1 MKKLNERKIRWI
13 LRAKDRGYTKKEVA
27 QIYKINPRW
36 VQKLWS
42 EYRRTG
48 HIRIRLVGRPRK
60 HIPLDQIK
68 LILTEHPR
76 NSGAKILEKKIFAK
90 HKIRIPHN
98 TIHMVLKQAGYAND
112 EPNKQKQRKPWIR
125 FERKHSLSLVQTDWY
140 ESKNIP
146 GKWMI
151 PFLDDASRK
160 ILSIDEYNNPTA
172 KNAIKTLRKAIKV
185 SLPYGGISAVLSDN
199 GSQFLEQFDNELDKH
214 NIKHIHSR
222 VKHPQTTGKVERFN
236 QTYKKHRSK
245 FGSLDEFK
253 EWYNEERMHMSLNMR
268 YAETPS
274 QAFIR
279 KMEPA
284 VWLGKARGWFG

>member
-13 LRAKDRGYTKKEVA
+13 LRAKNRGYTKKEVS
-27 QIYKINPRW
+27 QIYKITPRW

-48 HIRIRLVGRPRK
+48 HIRIRPVGRPRK
-60 HIPLDQIK
+60 SIPLKQIK

-112 EPNKQKQRKPWIR
+112 EPNKQKRRKPWIR
-125 FERKHSLSLVQTDWY
+125 FERRHSLSLVQTDWH
-140 ESKNIP
+140 ESKNVP

-160 ILSIDEYNNPTA
+160 LLAIDEYDNPTA
-172 KNAIKTLRKAIKV
+172 ENAIMTLKKAIKE
-185 SLPYGGISAVLSDN
+185 SLPYGGIKAVLSDN
-199 GSQFLEQFDNELDKH
+199 GSQFLEQFDNEL
-214 NIKHIHSR
+214 NRYGIKHIHSR
-222 VKHPQTTGKVERFN
+222 VKHPQTMGKVERFN

-245 FGSLDEFK
+245 FKTLEEFK

-279 KMEPA
+279 KMDPA
-284 VWLGKARGWFG
+284 VWLSKVKWFG